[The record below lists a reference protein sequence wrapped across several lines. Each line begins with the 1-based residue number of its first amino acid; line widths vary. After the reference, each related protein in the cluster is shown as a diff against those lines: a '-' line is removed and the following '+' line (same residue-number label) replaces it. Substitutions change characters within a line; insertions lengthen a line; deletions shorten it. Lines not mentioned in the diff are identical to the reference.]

1 MKAAAPGYTAGRQVR
16 PAAGAGIR
24 VTALVTEA
32 AMWLKLLLIASALL
46 VLATA
51 LAGVAAWRIWKLLR
65 RRLRVEQRL
74 RTVKV
79 WVTPPG
85 ARREVAALRRE
96 LAEAVS
102 AAPHAVTVVQRAS
115 GVVGDLPQL
124 ARRLQRVAA
133 TLDAEL
139 ELLGGEPDPRE
150 LARMLPSTRARVADV
165 ARVARSIRRAAAA
178 GLDAGRADLRQLNA
192 DVEQEIAALTDGMET
207 LLELA
212 SGRGSAA
219 AGW

>member
-1 MKAAAPGYTAGRQVR
+1 M
-16 PAAGAGIR
+16 
-24 VTALVTEA
+24 L
-32 AMWLKLLLIASALL
+32 LKLLLFASALFAL
-46 VLATA
+46 TTA
-51 LAGVAAWRIWKLLR
+51 LAGVAAWQIWRLLR
-65 RRLRVEQRL
+65 RRLRIEQRL

-85 ARREVAALRRE
+85 GRREVAALRRE
-96 LAEAVS
+96 LAKSVS
-102 AAPHAVTVVQRAS
+102 ATPRAVTVVQRAA

-124 ARRLQRVAA
+124 ARRLVRVAA

-150 LARMLPSTRARVADV
+150 LARMLPPARARVDDV

-178 GLDAGRADLRQLNA
+178 GLDAGRAGELRQLNA
-192 DVEQEIAALTDGMET
+192 DVDQEIAALASGVET

-212 SGRGSAA
+212 SGRDGGAPGAA
-219 AGW
+219 TRLQRVL

>member
-1 MKAAAPGYTAGRQVR
+1 M
-16 PAAGAGIR
+16 
-24 VTALVTEA
+24 L
-32 AMWLKLLLIASALL
+32 LKLLLFASALFAL
-46 VLATA
+46 ITA
-51 LAGVAAWRIWKLLR
+51 LAGVAAWQIWRLLR
-65 RRLRVEQRL
+65 RRLRIEQRL

-85 ARREVAALRRE
+85 GRREVAALRRE
-96 LAEAVS
+96 LAKAVS
-102 AAPHAVTVVQRAS
+102 ATPRAVTVVQRAA

-124 ARRLQRVAA
+124 ARRLVRVAA

-150 LARMLPSTRARVADV
+150 LARMLPPARARVDDV

-178 GLDAGRADLRQLNA
+178 GLDAGRAGELRQLNA
-192 DVEQEIAALTDGMET
+192 DVDQEIAALASGIET

-212 SGRGSAA
+212 SGRDGGVPGAA
-219 AGW
+219 TRLQRVL

>member
-1 MKAAAPGYTAGRQVR
+1 M
-16 PAAGAGIR
+16 
-24 VTALVTEA
+24 L
-32 AMWLKLLLIASALL
+32 LKLLLFASALFAL
-46 VLATA
+46 TTA
-51 LAGVAAWRIWKLLR
+51 LAGVAAWQIWRLLR
-65 RRLRVEQRL
+65 RRLRIEQRL

-85 ARREVAALRRE
+85 GRREVAALRRE
-96 LAEAVS
+96 LAKSVS
-102 AAPHAVTVVQRAS
+102 ATPRAVTVVQRAA

-124 ARRLQRVAA
+124 ARRLVRVAA

-150 LARMLPSTRARVADV
+150 LARMLPPARARVDDV

-178 GLDAGRADLRQLNA
+178 GLDAGRAGELRQLNA
-192 DVEQEIAALTDGMET
+192 DVDQEIAALASGIET

-212 SGRGSAA
+212 SGRDGGAPAA
-219 AGW
+219 THLQRVL

>member
-1 MKAAAPGYTAGRQVR
+1 M
-16 PAAGAGIR
+16 
-24 VTALVTEA
+24 L
-32 AMWLKLLLIASALL
+32 LKLLLFASALFAL
-46 VLATA
+46 TTA
-51 LAGVAAWRIWKLLR
+51 LAGVAAWQIWRLLR
-65 RRLRVEQRL
+65 RRLRIEQRL

-85 ARREVAALRRE
+85 GRREVAALRRE
-96 LAEAVS
+96 LAKAVS
-102 AAPHAVTVVQRAS
+102 ATPRAVTVVQRAA

-124 ARRLQRVAA
+124 ARRLVRVAA

-150 LARMLPSTRARVADV
+150 LARMLPPARARVDDV

-178 GLDAGRADLRQLNA
+178 GLDAGRAGELRQLNA
-192 DVEQEIAALTDGMET
+192 DVDQEIAALASGVET

-212 SGRGSAA
+212 SGRDGGAPGAA
-219 AGW
+219 TRLQRVL

>member
-1 MKAAAPGYTAGRQVR
+1 M
-16 PAAGAGIR
+16 
-24 VTALVTEA
+24 L
-32 AMWLKLLLIASALL
+32 LKLLLFASALFAL
-46 VLATA
+46 TTA
-51 LAGVAAWRIWKLLR
+51 LAGVAAWQIWRLLR
-65 RRLRVEQRL
+65 RRLRIEQRL

-85 ARREVAALRRE
+85 GRREVAALRRE
-96 LAEAVS
+96 LAKAVS
-102 AAPHAVTVVQRAS
+102 ATPRAVTVVQRAA

-124 ARRLQRVAA
+124 ARRLVRVAA

-150 LARMLPSTRARVADV
+150 LARMLPPARARVSDV

-178 GLDAGRADLRQLNA
+178 GLDAGRAGELRQLNA
-192 DVEQEIAALTDGMET
+192 DVDQEIAALASGIET

-212 SGRGSAA
+212 SGRDGGAPGAA
-219 AGW
+219 TRMQRVL

>member
-1 MKAAAPGYTAGRQVR
+1 M
-16 PAAGAGIR
+16 
-24 VTALVTEA
+24 L
-32 AMWLKLLLIASALL
+32 LKLLLFASALFAL
-46 VLATA
+46 ITA
-51 LAGVAAWRIWKLLR
+51 LAGVAAWQIWRLLR
-65 RRLRVEQRL
+65 RRLRIEQRL

-85 ARREVAALRRE
+85 GRREVAALRRE
-96 LAEAVS
+96 LAKAVS
-102 AAPHAVTVVQRAS
+102 ATPRAVTVVQRAA

-124 ARRLQRVAA
+124 ARRLVRVAA

-150 LARMLPSTRARVADV
+150 LARMLPPARARVDDV

-178 GLDAGRADLRQLNA
+178 GLDAGRAGELRQLNT
-192 DVEQEIAALTDGMET
+192 DVDQEIAALASGIET

-212 SGRGSAA
+212 SGRDGGAPGAA
-219 AGW
+219 TRLQRVL

>member
-1 MKAAAPGYTAGRQVR
+1 M
-16 PAAGAGIR
+16 
-24 VTALVTEA
+24 L
-32 AMWLKLLLIASALL
+32 LKLLLFASALFAL
-46 VLATA
+46 TTA
-51 LAGVAAWRIWKLLR
+51 LAGVAAWQIWRLLR
-65 RRLRVEQRL
+65 RRLRIEQRL

-85 ARREVAALRRE
+85 GRREVAALRRE
-96 LAEAVS
+96 LAKAVS
-102 AAPHAVTVVQRAS
+102 ATPRAVTVVQRAA

-124 ARRLQRVAA
+124 ARRLVRVAA

-150 LARMLPSTRARVADV
+150 LARMLPPARARVDDV

-178 GLDAGRADLRQLNA
+178 GLDAGRAGELRQLNA
-192 DVEQEIAALTDGMET
+192 DVDQEIAALASGIET

-212 SGRGSAA
+212 SGRDGGAPAA
-219 AGW
+219 ATRLQRVL

>member
-1 MKAAAPGYTAGRQVR
+1 M
-16 PAAGAGIR
+16 
-24 VTALVTEA
+24 L
-32 AMWLKLLLIASALL
+32 LKLLLFASALFAL
-46 VLATA
+46 TTA
-51 LAGVAAWRIWKLLR
+51 LAGVAAWQIWRLLR
-65 RRLRVEQRL
+65 RRLRIEQRL

-85 ARREVAALRRE
+85 GRREVAALRRE
-96 LAEAVS
+96 LAKSVS
-102 AAPHAVTVVQRAS
+102 ATPRAVTVVQRAA

-124 ARRLQRVAA
+124 ARRLVRVAA

-150 LARMLPSTRARVADV
+150 LARMLPPARARVDDV

-178 GLDAGRADLRQLNA
+178 GLDAGRAGELRQLNA
-192 DVEQEIAALTDGMET
+192 DVDQEIAALASGIET

-212 SGRGSAA
+212 SGRDGGAPGAA
-219 AGW
+219 TRLQRVL

>member
-1 MKAAAPGYTAGRQVR
+1 
-16 PAAGAGIR
+16 
-24 VTALVTEA
+24 
-32 AMWLKLLLIASALL
+32 MWLKLLLIASALL
-46 VLATA
+46 VLTTA
-51 LAGVAAWRIWKLLR
+51 LAGLAAWRFWRLLR
-65 RRLRVEQRL
+65 RRLRVELRL

-85 ARREVAALRRE
+85 ARRELAALRRE

-124 ARRLQRVAA
+124 ARRLQRIAA
-133 TLDAEL
+133 TLDADL
-139 ELLGGEPDPRE
+139 
-150 LARMLPSTRARVADV
+150 

-178 GLDAGRADLRQLNA
+178 GLDAGRADLRELND
-192 DVEQEIAALTDGMET
+192 DVELEMAALVGGMET

-212 SGRGSAA
+212 
-219 AGW
+219 

>member
-1 MKAAAPGYTAGRQVR
+1 
-16 PAAGAGIR
+16 
-24 VTALVTEA
+24 
-32 AMWLKLLLIASALL
+32 MWLKLLLIVSALL
-46 VLATA
+46 ALTIMLGVL
-51 LAGVAAWRIWKLLR
+51 AAWRIWRLLR

-74 RTVKV
+74 RAVKV

-85 ARREVAALRRE
+85 ARREVAALRQE

-102 AAPHAVTVVQRAS
+102 AASHAVTVVQRAS
-115 GVVGDLPQL
+115 GMVGDLPQL

-150 LARMLPSTRARVADV
+150 LARMLPSARARVADL

-178 GLDAGRADLRQLNA
+178 GLDAGRADLWQLNA
-192 DVEQEIAALTDGMET
+192 DVEQEIAALAGGIET

-212 SGRGSAA
+212 SGSAA
-219 AGW
+219 AG

>member
-1 MKAAAPGYTAGRQVR
+1 M
-16 PAAGAGIR
+16 
-24 VTALVTEA
+24 L
-32 AMWLKLLLIASALL
+32 LKLLLFASALFAL
-46 VLATA
+46 TTA
-51 LAGVAAWRIWKLLR
+51 LAGVAAWQIWRLLR
-65 RRLRVEQRL
+65 RRLRIEQRL

-85 ARREVAALRRE
+85 GRREVAALRRE
-96 LAEAVS
+96 LAKAVS
-102 AAPHAVTVVQRAS
+102 ATPRAVTVVQRAA

-124 ARRLQRVAA
+124 ARRLVRVAA

-150 LARMLPSTRARVADV
+150 LARMLHPARARVDDV

-178 GLDAGRADLRQLNA
+178 GLDAGRAGELRQLNA
-192 DVEQEIAALTDGMET
+192 DVEQEIAALASGIET

-212 SGRGSAA
+212 SGRDGGAPAA
-219 AGW
+219 ATRLQRVL

>member
-1 MKAAAPGYTAGRQVR
+1 M
-16 PAAGAGIR
+16 
-24 VTALVTEA
+24 L
-32 AMWLKLLLIASALL
+32 LKLLLFASALFAL
-46 VLATA
+46 TTA
-51 LAGVAAWRIWKLLR
+51 LAGVAAWQIWRLLR
-65 RRLRVEQRL
+65 RRLRIEQRL

-85 ARREVAALRRE
+85 GRREVAALRRE
-96 LAEAVS
+96 LAKAVS
-102 AAPHAVTVVQRAS
+102 ATPRAVTVVQRAA

-124 ARRLQRVAA
+124 ARRLVRVAA

-150 LARMLPSTRARVADV
+150 LARMLPPARARVDDV

-178 GLDAGRADLRQLNA
+178 GLDAGRAGELRQLNA
-192 DVEQEIAALTDGMET
+192 DVDQEIAALASGIET

-212 SGRGSAA
+212 SGRDGGAPGAA
-219 AGW
+219 TRMQRVL

>member
-1 MKAAAPGYTAGRQVR
+1 
-16 PAAGAGIR
+16 
-24 VTALVTEA
+24 
-32 AMWLKLLLIASALL
+32 MWLKLLLIASALL
-46 VLATA
+46 VLTTA
-51 LAGVAAWRIWKLLR
+51 LAGLAAWRFWRLLR
-65 RRLRVEQRL
+65 RRLRVELRL

-115 GVVGDLPQL
+115 GMVGDLPQL

-150 LARMLPSTRARVADV
+150 LTRMLPSARARVADF

-178 GLDAGRADLRQLNA
+178 GLDAGRVDLRQLNA
-192 DVEQEIAALTDGMET
+192 DVEQEMAALAGGIET

-219 AGW
+219 AGC

>member
-1 MKAAAPGYTAGRQVR
+1 M
-16 PAAGAGIR
+16 
-24 VTALVTEA
+24 L
-32 AMWLKLLLIASALL
+32 LKLLLFASALFAL
-46 VLATA
+46 TTA
-51 LAGVAAWRIWKLLR
+51 LAGVAAWQIWRLLR
-65 RRLRVEQRL
+65 RRLRIEQRL

-85 ARREVAALRRE
+85 GRREVAALRRE
-96 LAEAVS
+96 LAKAVS
-102 AAPHAVTVVQRAS
+102 ATPRAVTVVQRAA

-124 ARRLQRVAA
+124 ARRLVRVAA

-150 LARMLPSTRARVADV
+150 LARMLPPARARVDDV

-178 GLDAGRADLRQLNA
+178 GLDAGRAGELRQLNA
-192 DVEQEIAALTDGMET
+192 DVDQEIAALASGVET

-212 SGRGSAA
+212 SGRDVGAPAA
-219 AGW
+219 ATRLQRVL

>member
-1 MKAAAPGYTAGRQVR
+1 
-16 PAAGAGIR
+16 
-24 VTALVTEA
+24 
-32 AMWLKLLLIASALL
+32 MWLKLLLIASALL
-46 VLATA
+46 VLTTA
-51 LAGVAAWRIWKLLR
+51 LAGLAAWRFWRLLR
-65 RRLRVEQRL
+65 RRLRVELRL

-115 GVVGDLPQL
+115 GMVGDLPQL

-150 LARMLPSTRARVADV
+150 LTRMPPSARARVADF
-165 ARVARSIRRAAAA
+165 AASTCGSSTPTSSRRWPPWPAALRPCWSSPPAAAA
-178 GLDAGRADLRQLNA
+178 PRPAVSCPGLLAERA
-192 DVEQEIAALTDGMET
+192 
-207 LLELA
+207 
-212 SGRGSAA
+212 RGTSCLSPLCEV
-219 AGW
+219 

>member
-1 MKAAAPGYTAGRQVR
+1 M
-16 PAAGAGIR
+16 
-24 VTALVTEA
+24 L
-32 AMWLKLLLIASALL
+32 LKLLLFASALFAL
-46 VLATA
+46 ITA
-51 LAGVAAWRIWKLLR
+51 LAGVAAWQIWRLLR
-65 RRLRVEQRL
+65 RRLRIEQRL

-85 ARREVAALRRE
+85 GRREVAALRRE
-96 LAEAVS
+96 LAKPVS
-102 AAPHAVTVVQRAS
+102 ATPRAVTVVQRAA

-124 ARRLQRVAA
+124 ARRLVRVAA

-150 LARMLPSTRARVADV
+150 LARMLPPARARVDDV

-178 GLDAGRADLRQLNA
+178 GLDAGRAGELRQLNT
-192 DVEQEIAALTDGMET
+192 DVDQEIAALASGIET

-212 SGRGSAA
+212 SGRDGGARGAA
-219 AGW
+219 TRLQRVL